1 MATRQS
7 RRIVGSKEGEETTT
21 MNKLSSTKVA
31 EVLRQVGPT
40 LRAQQAEIYTLKE
53 KVAFYEKRARVEQ
66 IASDME
72 AKNLDPDSSYAQKV
86 ETLMDNDDLDVV
98 EKAIQL
104 SAPQI
109 KLAALSDDP
118 GNPSNAEDEFAV
130 GIMGE

>member
-1 MATRQS
+1 
-7 RRIVGSKEGEETTT
+7 